1 MTLPKIFKGTRRKL
15 FLCLVLNGFVQAV
28 LGLAAVAAFDRFH
41 ASGYK
46 QGTSVAVLMGLA
58 AGLYLSRV
66 LQRRHGEIF
75 ALDYV
80 NETRLALLE
89 KVLSLSD
96 TARGAG
102 IGLVTTRLSADLLA
116 LKNWLSEGLANS
128 IVQGV
133 TLAMLLAGAAFLYPA
148 VAVVLACV
156 VLPWAFAMT
165 LLRLP
170 LKKAIGSARKQRGRL
185 ASLAGEQV
193 MSRLTLAH
201 FGRTTQALK
210 AVSKRADA
218 LALPLIRRATFSEA
232 MRASTEWALPVASL
246 AALWMLGTGGGTA
259 IPPAAP
265 LLMLLGMTSALLA
278 GLSRSID
285 LNLAHQLAVE
295 RFSATL
301 GATSVDPS
309 AAVPPSE
316 IQRGKPVEF
325 EIEWTEASGTVT
337 RFSVPPGSVVALAGG
352 TPEQRGGVLAA
363 IARLRDDSRLTVTIA
378 SQSASRIS
386 IRDWRRIVTLSS
398 PRLPLIRD
406 TLGKNLA
413 IGAPSG
419 TADETIL
426 GLARI
431 FGLASGSEDLNAA
444 IEPGH
449 VTVPRALA
457 IRLCRSLMRNASVIL
472 LDETASASDLPLI
485 DRFLELAR
493 QRHTSVITSGAIMDE
508 NGLPAGEPLRLP
520 LAPAAES
527 SADSL
532 PGHISEE
539 MPDGLD

>member
-1 MTLPKIFKGTRRKL
+1 M
-15 FLCLVLNGFVQAV
+15 
-28 LGLAAVAAFDRFH
+28 
-41 ASGYK
+41 
-46 QGTSVAVLMGLA
+46 
-58 AGLYLSRV
+58 
-66 LQRRHGEIF
+66 
-75 ALDYV
+75 
-80 NETRLALLE
+80 
-89 KVLSLSD
+89 
-96 TARGAG
+96 
-102 IGLVTTRLSADLLA
+102 
-116 LKNWLSEGLANS
+116 
-128 IVQGV
+128 
-133 TLAMLLAGAAFLYPA
+133 
-148 VAVVLACV
+148 
-156 VLPWAFAMT
+156 
-165 LLRLP
+165 
-170 LKKAIGSARKQRGRL
+170 
-185 ASLAGEQV
+185 
-193 MSRLTLAH
+193 
-201 FGRTTQALK
+201 
-210 AVSKRADA
+210 
-218 LALPLIRRATFSEA
+218 
-232 MRASTEWALPVASL
+232 
-246 AALWMLGTGGGTA
+246 
-259 IPPAAP
+259 
-265 LLMLLGMTSALLA
+265 
-278 GLSRSID
+278 
-285 LNLAHQLAVE
+285 
-295 RFSATL
+295 
-301 GATSVDPS
+301 
-309 AAVPPSE
+309 
-316 IQRGKPVEF
+316 
-325 EIEWTEASGTVT
+325 
-337 RFSVPPGSVVALAGG
+337 ALAGG